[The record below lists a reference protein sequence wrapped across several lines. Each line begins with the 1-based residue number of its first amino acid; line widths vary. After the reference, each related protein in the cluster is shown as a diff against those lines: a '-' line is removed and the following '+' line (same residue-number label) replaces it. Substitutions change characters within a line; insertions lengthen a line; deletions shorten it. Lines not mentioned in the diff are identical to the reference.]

1 MQPTRSHTFVTETV
15 RDERRRT
22 AASVAR
28 RASLAVPGGRM
39 EQPSRANLAHRT
51 RCMFQQHTNAN
62 PFGRCPRGVYPR
74 FLEAPSVP
82 SRQFVHRFGADFE
95 PPVLAA

>member
-1 MQPTRSHTFVTETV
+1 MTDTV
-15 RDERRRT
+15 RAERRRT

-39 EQPSRANLAHRT
+39 EQPSRAHLAQRT
-51 RCMFQQHTNAN
+51 RCMFQQHTHAN

-82 SRQFVHRFGADFE
+82 SRHFVHRIGADFE